1 MATKLQPPPNVAQD
15 INSRQWKDWL
25 YSIYSSFASVGG
37 LGTMASQN
45 ANNVVITGGTIGG
58 VALSGDTINN
68 TPIGAIT
75 ASTGAFTNLSSSG
88 TVSGTGFSN
97 YLASPPAIGST
108 TPNRVNTNALKT
120 TGLTG
125 YLYGNDNTGDVTAST
140 TIPYTSVT
148 TIPYG
153 AFYDTTTQTAA
164 ANTATAITFNGT
176 DYSNNVAIGSPTSKI
191 IISKTGTYSVS
202 FSIQGDNSGSQV
214 DNITVWFRI
223 NGSDIAN
230 SAGISAIPAKHGST
244 HGALVFGWVEYLTF
258 SAGDYLQMYWTTD
271 SGTSSLT
278 TYPVGSSPTHPL
290 SPCVALSLNYIA
302 P

>member
-1 MATKLQPPPNVAQD
+1 MATKLQPPPNVGQD

-25 YSIYSSFASVGG
+25 YSIYASFSSVGG

-58 VALSGDTINN
+58 VALSGDSINN

-75 ASTGAFTNLSSSG
+75 PSTGAFTNLSSSG

-140 TIPYTSVT
+140 TVPWSNISSFPHIEAYDLSSSIALTATPALLTPANTVAGYSGITYNNSTGVFTFANAGSYSLALFVNAIASASNQVVYIYAEKNTGSGWVVNANSGKFYSLVNGQT
-148 TIPYG
+148 TQIAYANAIYRNAG
-153 AFYDTTTQTAA
+153 EQTRYWIYSNNNKVSLTTQTLPSV
-164 ANTATAITFNGT
+164 TGVYVPAIR
-176 DYSNNVAIGSPTSKI
+176 
-191 IISKTGTYSVS
+191 
-202 FSIQGDNSGSQV
+202 IQY
-214 DNITVWFRI
+214 
-223 NGSDIAN
+223 A
-230 SAGISAIPAKHGST
+230 
-244 HGALVFGWVEYLTF
+244 
-258 SAGDYLQMYWTTD
+258 
-271 SGTSSLT
+271 
-278 TYPVGSSPTHPL
+278 
-290 SPCVALSLNYIA
+290 
-302 P
+302 

>member
-1 MATKLQPPPNVAQD
+1 MATKLQPPPNVGQD

-25 YSIYSSFASVGG
+25 YSIYASFSSVGG

-58 VALSGDTINN
+58 VALSGDSINN

-75 ASTGAFTNLSSSG
+75 PSSGAF
-88 TVSGTGFSN
+88 
-97 YLASPPAIGST
+97 ST
-108 TPNRVNTNALKT
+108 LKT
-120 TGLTG
+120 TSLTG
-125 YLYGNDNTGDVTAST
+125 YLYGHDNTGNVTAST
-140 TIPYTSVT
+140 TVPYTDVT

-153 AFYDTTTQTAA
+153 AFHDTTTQTAA

-191 IISKTGTYSVS
+191 IISKAGTYSVS